1 MMKNIVVIGGGSGV
15 SAILKGLK
23 EIEVFNLTA
32 IITVADDGGS
42 TGRLRSKYNMPAVGD
57 IRNVLVALAEDET
70 LLKELMDYRF
80 SGDSVLGEDIEG
92 HSLGNLILAALTQRS
107 GDLMHAI
114 HKLESILRIK
124 GSIIPSTVSVVDLM
138 GEMKD
143 GTIVRGESNIRN
155 AKEEIN
161 RVYFEGDVECTESAK
176 QAILEADIILL
187 GIGSL
192 YTSILPNL
200 IIEGIRESI
209 KQSKGEVI
217 YLSNIMSE
225 AGETDG
231 YALSHHIEAIES
243 HLGTKIDTII
253 YPSNEIPQD
262 VLQAYREEDAF
273 LVDCDLNNLKGE
285 YQVHFADLLSFDKKQ
300 ARHNPKKIEAWF
312 RDRNVM

>member
-23 EIEVFNLTA
+23 EIEDFNITA

-42 TGRLRSKYNMPAVGD
+42 TGRLRNKYNMPAVGD

-155 AKEEIN
+155 AKEEIK

-176 QAILEADIILL
+176 EAILEADIILL

-200 IIEGIRESI
+200 VIDGIRESI

-225 AGETDG
+225 AGETDD
-231 YALSHHIEAIES
+231 YDLSHHIDAIES
-243 HLGTKIDTII
+243 HLGSDIDTII
-253 YPSNEIPQD
+253 YPSNEVPQE
-262 VLQAYREEDAF
+262 VLQAYRKEGAG
-273 LVDCDLNNLKGE
+273 LVDCDLDNLKKD
-285 YQVHFADLLSFDKKQ
+285 YQVHFVDLLSFEKNQ